1 MVDRLS
7 GIIGPCYKNRTFVHK
22 ITYMQLLYSYRLSD
36 LLSRRSAWLT
46 IGLLALLLHA
56 GPAAAALDVAACARV
71 EAAGLVA
78 GHAPVGCDRL
88 AVVRF
93 PYVDFSGAR
102 HVDGEIM
109 VLAAVAPEVGQLF
122 HALYQ
127 RRFPLARAR
136 LIEHYQGDDN
146 ASMQDNNTS
155 AFNNRQITGGGPPSL
170 HAYGL
175 AIDINPLQNP
185 YVQPDQQGAARFS
198 PPAGVAYMNRL
209 AHRPGKQARPG
220 MAEPVVRLF
229 AQYGFTVW
237 GGYWDTPVDYQHF
250 QFGRSMAERLAAL
263 PEVQARALFL
273 RQLDHLRKCLRQ
285 EEKRMSLEIG
295 TSCALN

>member
-1 MVDRLS
+1 
-7 GIIGPCYKNRTFVHK
+7 
-22 ITYMQLLYSYRLSD
+22 MQLLYRYRLFIS
-36 LLSRRSAWLT
+36 T
-46 IGLLALLLHA
+46 IGVLALLHA
-56 GPAAAALDVAACARV
+56 GPAAASLDRADCARV
-71 EAAGLVA
+71 EAAVAVA

-93 PYVDFSGAR
+93 RYVDFSGAR
-102 HVDGEIM
+102 RDDGEIM

-122 HALYQ
+122 DALYQ

-136 LIEHYQGDDN
+136 LIGHYRNDDN

-155 AFNNRQITGGGPPSL
+155 AFNRRQVTGGGPPSL

-185 YVQPDQQGAARFS
+185 YVQQDLQGAAHFS
-198 PPAGVAYMNRL
+198 PPAGIAYMNRL
-209 AHRPGKQARPG
+209 AHRPGKPARPG

-250 QFGRSMAERLAAL
+250 QFGRATAERLAAL
-263 PEVQARALFL
+263 PVAQARTLFL
-273 RQLDHLRKCLRQ
+273 GQLDQLRKCLRH
-285 EEKRMSLEIG
+285 EEKRKQLEIG
-295 TSCALN
+295 TSCALD